1 MRIELAD
8 GDEVFYHHT
17 DTYAAMQMVVAMTD
31 EDGFVRY
38 FMRDDMPEAEAT
50 AYAEAQRFVD
60 DYGNERVVG
69 YVSLLDTIRY
79 MRDIKAGVR
88 LLRSMERVA
97 LQPKFNTVIGETL
110 HRTYAG
116 QL

>member
-1 MRIELAD
+1 
-8 GDEVFYHHT
+8 
-17 DTYAAMQMVVAMTD
+17 
-31 EDGFVRY
+31 
-38 FMRDDMPEAEAT
+38 MRDDMPEAEAT